1 MEISVKKEFDLPV
14 PAGSILAQVGSSLL
28 KLWRAEN
35 IVLGGGTAL
44 AARWNHR
51 ISTDIDLFVPI
62 DQIYSVS
69 NQLPNLFSSTKL
81 IRSNSGNGWFTGTF
95 PEGEFSISSTPS
107 LLPKPV
113 SVPYDLVRGWDMP
126 IELPSEILA
135 KKLKLRIYGNGE
147 FVSRDF
153 YDLCT
158 AGEKDPQSLKMALEI
173 LTDREREEISEE
185 IQSFGT
191 RASRMGRTL
200 IKVHRPEWLSDL
212 GRRTADLVK
221 PSSEEKS
228 V

>member
-1 MEISVKKEFDLPV
+1 MEISVKNEFDLPS
-14 PAGSILAQVGSSLL
+14 PAGSILAQIGSSLL

-35 IVLGGGTAL
+35 IVLGRGTTL
-44 AARWNHR
+44 SARWNHR
-51 ISTDIDLFVPI
+51 ISTDIDLFVPF
-62 DQIYSVS
+62 DQFYSVS
-69 NQLPNLFSSTKL
+69 NQLPNLFSSAKL
-81 IRSNSGNGWFTGTF
+81 IRSNSGNGWFTGTY
-95 PEGEFSISSTPS
+95 PEGEFSISTTPS

-113 SVPYDLVRGWDMP
+113 SVPNDLVRDWGMP

-173 LTDREREEISEE
+173 LTDSEREEISEE

-200 IKVHRPEWLSDL
+200 LKVHRPEWLSDL
-212 GRRTADLVK
+212 DRRTADLIK
-221 PSSEEKS
+221 PPSEEKP